1 MLGCDHG
8 CIALE
13 AELDVAAMRITVE
26 LDPIFSLITAAAAL
40 ELDTELVQ
48 GLHPA
53 VLHCILYCIL
63 RSDSTPYDQDPLRA
77 LRALAPPTGPDRA
90 DAIVRALTD
99 KLARVSVDEL
109 LDVLNDV
116 PSLGRIDSFSRLL
129 VSRIVSEPD
138 VSAEVRE
145 TALVGLIKC
154 ISAAPRGSSG
164 SRGSYTRHWP
174 ESDHS
179 ARWRNRR

>member
-1 MLGCDHG
+1 M
-8 CIALE
+8 
-13 AELDVAAMRITVE
+13 
-26 LDPIFSLITAAAAL
+26 
-40 ELDTELVQ
+40 
-48 GLHPA
+48 
-53 VLHCILYCIL
+53 
-63 RSDSTPYDQDPLRA
+63 
-77 LRALAPPTGPDRA
+77 
-90 DAIVRALTD
+90 RALTD